1 MFVTYVFCAELFL
14 RPGISMSLLFFKE
27 DNEYRKSMLIAL
39 IKGNHDLE
47 TTIQVTTGIN
57 RIQ

>member
-1 MFVTYVFCAELFL
+1 MPVCFYAELFL
-14 RPGISMSLLFFKE
+14 GPGMSLLPFKE

-47 TTIQVTTGIN
+47 TNIQVTTGIN

>member
-14 RPGISMSLLFFKE
+14 GPGMSLLFFKE
-27 DNEYRKSMLIAL
+27 DDEYRKSMLIAL